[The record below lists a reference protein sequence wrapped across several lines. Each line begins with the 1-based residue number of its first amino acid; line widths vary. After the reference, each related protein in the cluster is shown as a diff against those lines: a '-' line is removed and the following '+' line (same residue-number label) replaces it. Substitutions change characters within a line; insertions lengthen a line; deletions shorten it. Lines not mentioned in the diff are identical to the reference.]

1 MASKRDE
8 YMLPLRWGVRGMREY
23 RSEGKE
29 KEKGRETAKERQKE
43 KEKERDGIRCEIAP
57 AKRETRGASPRRSD
71 CEEEGEENR
80 VPREEVMLKDQSELN
95 SSRVPRRHST
105 KIPTPC
111 ESSSKLERRP

>member
-1 MASKRDE
+1 MASERDE
-8 YMLPLRWGVRGMREY
+8 YTLSLRWGVRGTREH

-29 KEKGRETAKERQKE
+29 KEKGRGTAKERQKE
-43 KEKERDGIRCEIAP
+43 KEKEKDGIRCEIAA

-95 SSRVPRRHST
+95 SSRVPRRHSA